1 MSLCMVYVP
10 GTCEVVTQLE
20 TDLSRTFRMSLL
32 EDGLSF
38 LELRPVD
45 TGEIVGRHEECVR

>member
-1 MSLCMVYVP
+1 MVYVP

-45 TGEIVGRHEECVR
+45 AGEIVGRHEECVR